1 MILPGMDGLDLVS
14 TIQEIERDLPVLV
27 MTHVSS
33 VQSAVEAMR
42 RGAYDDVLKPL
53 NPSDLGM
60 RLHKAIRVSEILRA
74 MRRWSGL
81 SGQSMQHDSLIG
93 STAPFQEVLRRG
105 AGGGT
110 GAVHG
115 ADHRGNRDRQGVDR
129 SGDPR
134 AEP

>member
-14 TIQEIERDLPVLV
+14 TIQEIERDLPLLV

-53 NPSDLGM
+53 NPSDRGM
-60 RLHKAIRVSEILRA
+60 RLYKAIRVSGILRRHA
-74 MRRWSGL
+74 SLERIVR
-81 SGQSMQHDSLIG
+81 QSMQHDSLLG